1 MSDTQTTGNATPTT
15 TSQYPPALDQN
26 QGMGGMGM
34 GGFSPFGQPKN
45 EIIIDTVNQLR
56 DKVIELDGKIQA
68 LLLVIRKV

>member
-1 MSDTQTTGNATPTT
+1 MTTNAKTTGNATPTT
-15 TSQYPPALDQN
+15 VSQYPPALDPN

-34 GGFSPFGQPKN
+34 GFNPFGQPKN

-68 LLLVIRKV
+68 LLSVIKK

>member
-1 MSDTQTTGNATPTT
+1 MSNTQTTGNATSQSISP
-15 TSQYPPALDQN
+15 QYPPALDQN

-34 GGFSPFGQPKN
+34 GFNPFGQPKN

-68 LLLVIRKV
+68 LLAVIKK

>member
-1 MSDTQTTGNATPTT
+1 MSNTQTTGNATPTT
-15 TSQYPPALDQN
+15 ISQYPPALDPN

-34 GGFSPFGQPKN
+34 GFNPFGQPKN

-68 LLLVIRKV
+68 LLAVIKK